1 MAQQKIFFMGIG
13 GTGMASVAGL
23 AHLKGFQVSGSD
35 QNLYPPMSTMLEEL
49 GIPVLTPYGAGNIAK
64 AEPDMVI
71 VANALSKDHEEV
83 LAAKEK
89 NLPYKSF
96 PQFLG
101 EDILPGSHPIVVTGT
116 HGKTTTS
123 SLTAHLLL
131 ELGLDPSYFIGGL
144 QKSTGR
150 SFRLG
155 QTGFF
160 VLEGDEYDTAYF
172 DKNSKFLHYRP
183 EYLLLNNLEFD
194 HADIFADLEA
204 IKAQFLKLIALVKEP
219 AKIVA
224 NIDDEGVRDL
234 IRRAGIEAK
243 VTRVSTELASDQPGP
258 AVALTQM
265 VAQGTKWRYDFTL
278 AGHGTVSAQPELMGS
293 HNGANMAMSLGL
305 IHALTAKA
313 ELPSSFSQDTGLVS
327 ELAAGLESFAGVGR
341 RLQCLASHNG
351 IDVLEDFAHH
361 PTSVDIVLGS
371 LRAAYGQRRIIAC
384 FEPKNA
390 SSRRSIFMDRYG
402 EAFKKAD
409 KVYIGVCPPDSRVA
423 AADKMDTA
431 KLAQMIGGGRAQSF
445 AANEDLLAALKA
457 DTKSGDCIVF
467 MSPGGFSHIHHQFA
481 QWLIAN

>member
-1 MAQQKIFFMGIG
+1 MAQKKIFFMGIG

-23 AHLKGFQVSGSD
+23 AHLKGFAVSGSD

-49 GIPVLTPYGAGNIAK
+49 GIPVLTPYDAGNIAK
-64 AEPDMVI
+64 ANPDMVI
-71 VANALSKDHEEV
+71 VANALSKDHSEV
-83 LAAKEK
+83 KAAMAA

-101 EDILPGSHPIVVTGT
+101 EDILPGTHPIVVTGT

-155 QTGFF
+155 ETGYF

-204 IKAQFLKLIALVKEP
+204 IKAQFLKLIALVKSPE
-219 AKIVA
+219 KIVA

-234 IRRAGIEAK
+234 IARAGIADK
-243 VTRVSTELASDQPGP
+243 VTRVSTAPGSTQPNA
-258 AVALTQM
+258 AVALKEM
-265 VAQGTKWRYDFTL
+265 VAEGTKWRYDFEL
-278 AGHGTVSAQPELMGS
+278 AGLGAIAAKPDLMGS

-305 IHALTAKA
+305 IHALRLA
-313 ELPSSFSQDTGLVS
+313 EPGQKNLGEGLGDALV
-327 ELAAGLESFAGVGR
+327 AGLASFAGVGR

-371 LRAAYGQRRIIAC
+371 LRAAYGGRRIIAC

-390 SSRRSIFMDRYG
+390 SSRRSIFMDRYS

-409 KVYIGVCPPDSRVA
+409 QVYIGVCPPDSRVA
-423 AADKMDTA
+423 AEDKMDTA
-431 KLAQMIGGGRAQSF
+431 KLAQMIGADRARSF
-445 AANEDLLAALKA
+445 AANEELLASLKA
-457 DTKSGDCIVF
+457 EAKSGDCIVF

-481 QWLIAN
+481 EWLIAN

>member
-1 MAQQKIFFMGIG
+1 MTKKIFFMGIG

-23 AHLKGFQVSGSD
+23 AHLQGFEVSGSD

-49 GIPVLTPYGAGNIAK
+49 GIPVLTPYSASNIAQ
-64 AEPDMVI
+64 ADPDMVI
-71 VANALSKDHEEV
+71 VANALSKDHQEV
-83 LAAKEK
+83 LAAKERGV
-89 NLPYKSF
+89 PHKSF

-101 EDILPGSHPIVVTGT
+101 EDILPGTHPIVVTGT

-155 QTGFF
+155 KTGFF

-194 HADIFADLEA
+194 HADIFADLDA

-219 AKIVA
+219 SKIVA
-224 NIDDEGVRDL
+224 NLDDPHVVDIITKAGVAD
-234 IRRAGIEAK
+234 A
-243 VTRVSTELASDQPGP
+243 VTGVSTSVRSSQGGSSAPGCT
-258 AVALTQM
+258 VSLEEM
-265 VAQGTKWRYDFTL
+265 VADGAKWRYRFSFGD
-278 AGHGTVSAQPELMGS
+278 AVIDAKPDLMGS
-293 HNGANMAMSLGL
+293 HNGANMAMALGL
-305 IHALTAKA
+305 LHALGHHAQRKFSEA
-313 ELPSSFSQDTGLVS
+313 ELV
-327 ELAAGLESFAGVGR
+327 AALESFAGVGR

-371 LRAAYGQRRIIAC
+371 LRTAYPGRRIVAC

-390 SSRRSIFMDRYG
+390 SSRRNIFMERYSA
-402 EAFKKAD
+402 AFKQAD
-409 KVYIGVCPPDSRVA
+409 KVHIGVCPPDKRVA
-423 AADKMDTA
+423 ESDKMDTA
-431 KLAQMIGGGRAQSF
+431 KLAQMIGPDRATSY
-445 AANEDLLAALKA
+445 AANEDLLRALQA
-457 DTKSGDCIVF
+457 ESTSGDCIVF

-481 QWLIAN
+481 EWLIAN